1 MTRQKQIEAWS
12 FEINRGTA
20 AAVLTIGFML
30 AVAISQPLQAQTFT
44 VVHAFTGG
52 GDGGDPMAGLTVD
65 AAGNF
70 YGTTWSGGAGYGTVF
85 KLWHVGGGWRITPLY
100 SFAGGYDGAGPQAR
114 LVFGPDG
121 SLYGTTSSEG
131 RG

>member
-1 MTRQKQIEAWS
+1 MGALALAIV
-12 FEINRGTA
+12 FLLA
-20 AAVLTIGFML
+20 AATP
-30 AVAISQPLQAQTFT
+30 AATAQTFT

-121 SLYGTTSSEG
+121 SLYGTTSGG
-131 RG
+131 RR